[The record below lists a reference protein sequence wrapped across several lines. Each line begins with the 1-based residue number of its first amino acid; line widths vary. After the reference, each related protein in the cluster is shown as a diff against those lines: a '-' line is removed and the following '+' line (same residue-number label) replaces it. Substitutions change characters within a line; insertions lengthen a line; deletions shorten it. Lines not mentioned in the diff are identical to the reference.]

1 MLKHIEVYILYI
13 LKLLSIIFF
22 SQIFL
27 WGKILETAQT
37 PAILIVDD
45 SGFIRTNVRKAL
57 ESEGI
62 RVYTANDGEKA
73 LNFLTE
79 ADAPE
84 VDIVLTDLNMPN
96 MNGEQLCR
104 SIKANQRLKSIPV
117 IFLTSQANQST
128 ESLIFKAGAS
138 DFIAKPFIRELLVA
152 RIRVH
157 LQSQVSK
164 KYLENQIEKQTMYLK
179 RAKEEAEAAN
189 IAKSTF
195 LANMSHEIRTPMNG
209 VLGMT
214 DLLLDTE
221 LTKEQRDYAESIR
234 QSAEA
239 LLKIINDILDF
250 SKIEAGKM
258 ELEIID
264 IDLGRTLH
272 DISQIMATK
281 AQEKNI
287 EYICLIEENV
297 PGFLK
302 GDPTRLRQIIMNLSG
317 NAIKFVERGEVLL
330 RVSLVEETTDKVT
343 LRFEVIDTG
352 IGIPEE
358 QLGRLFKSFSQ
369 VDTSTTRKYGGTGL
383 GLTISKQLAELM
395 GGEIGVKSRLGE
407 GSNFWFTA
415 CFEKQTGV
423 EAKQPEIPDAIKSL
437 KCLVVD
443 DTDSCRKVMNLHL
456 SALGCRVDSA
466 QNTTMAMEK
475 LIDELHRGK
484 PFDTIFIDME
494 MPGTNGKEFAG
505 LLTEDDR
512 FRKLHLILMAYTGK
526 HLDRTTLASLG
537 FSAQIAKPVY
547 RCHVLE
553 CLKEVYNLET
563 DKAETAT
570 RFGIEE
576 PAAVNE
582 TISRP
587 LNILLAEDNLMN
599 QKVASRMIEK
609 MGHSITIVQ
618 NGKEAVKAFRQNNF
632 DLILMDGQMPVM
644 DGLEAARAIRKLER
658 DMGEGHHIPIIALTA
673 NAMKGD
679 RERFLASGMDDYIT
693 KPIKSRSLEETII
706 ACYSASLKH
715 DRPETFSG
723 NIIDLDELIRTMGGD
738 KSLVRELF
746 DDFYNSHETMLQ
758 NIRKAIE
765 SDNLTE
771 ARTLLSDFR
780 DAVKPFSCE
789 TFMDAAFS
797 LERALDTND
806 IIMIENRI
814 KELEHVCR
822 ELARFILKYSVKN
835 LFMKFLVVDDEFNS
849 RKISSRI
856 LSQYGECDLA
866 INGLEALNAFVRAH
880 SENDPYNAIFLD
892 ISMPDLDGS
901 IVLEKIRKWERSR
914 NIQDQDMAKIILMAT
929 QDQPVIPEDMLN
941 PGYESCLVKPVDRDK
956 LARIFKELHYI

>member
-1 MLKHIEVYILYI
+1 MSV
-13 LKLLSIIFF
+13 IFF
-22 SQIFL
+22 HIFL
-27 WGKILETAQT
+27 WGKILETAQA

-62 RVYTANDGEKA
+62 KVYTANDGEKA
-73 LNFLTE
+73 LNLLTRP
-79 ADAPE
+79 DAPE
-84 VDIVLTDLNMPN
+84 IDIVLTDLNMPN

-164 KYLENQIEKQTMYLK
+164 KYLKNQIEKQTMYLK
-179 RAKEEAEAAN
+179 KAKEEAEAAN

-221 LTKEQRDYAESIR
+221 LTKEQTDYAESIR

-272 DISQIMATK
+272 DIGQIMATK

-297 PGFLK
+297 PEFLK
-302 GDPTRLRQIIMNLSG
+302 GDPTRLRQIIINLSG

-330 RVSLVEETTDKVT
+330 RVSLVGEKDNKVT

-352 IGIPEE
+352 IGIPEK

-369 VDTSTTRKYGGTGL
+369 VDASTTRKYGGTGL

-395 GGEIGVKSRLGE
+395 GGEIGVKSKVGE

-415 CFEKQTGV
+415 CFEKQAGIK
-423 EAKQPEIPDAIKSL
+423 AKRPEIPDEIKNL

-443 DTDSCRKVMNLHL
+443 DADSCRKVMNLHL

-475 LIDELHRGK
+475 LIDELQRGK
-484 PFDTIFIDME
+484 PFDTVFIDME
-494 MPGTNGKEFAG
+494 MPGTNGKEFAEI
-505 LLTEDDR
+505 LTGDDR
-512 FRKLHLILMAYTGK
+512 FKKLPLILMAYTGK
-526 HLDRTTLASLG
+526 RLDRTTLASLG
-537 FSAQIAKPVY
+537 FAAQIAKPVY
-547 RCHVLE
+547 RCHILE

-563 DKAETAT
+563 DNKSEPAT

-576 PAAVNE
+576 PAAVHE
-582 TISRP
+582 TIPKP

-599 QKVASRMIEK
+599 QKVASKMIKK
-609 MGHSITIVQ
+609 MGHEITIAQ
-618 NGKEAVKAFRQNNF
+618 NGKEAVKAFRQNDF

-644 DGLEAARAIRKLER
+644 DGLEAARAIRKIEK

-693 KPIKSRSLEETII
+693 KPIKSRPLEETIV

-715 DRPETFSG
+715 DKPSSFAG
-723 NIIDLDELIRTMGGD
+723 NIIDLDELIRTMDND
-738 KSLVRELF
+738 KNLVKELF
-746 DDFYNSHETMLQ
+746 DDFYNSHGTMLK
-758 NIRKAIE
+758 NIKQAIA
-765 SDNLTE
+765 SDDFTR
-771 ARTLLSDFR
+771 AKTLLSNFR
-780 DAVKPFSCE
+780 DAVKPFACK

-797 LERALDTND
+797 LERALDATRSEV
-806 IIMIENRI
+806 IEPEI
-814 KELEHVCR
+814 KNLERVCIELIE
-822 ELARFILKYSVKN
+822 FIVKYSVKN
-835 LFMKFLVVDDEFNS
+835 LFMKFLVVDDEFKS

-880 SENDPYNAIFLD
+880 SESDPYNAIFLD

-901 IVLEKIRKWERSR
+901 QVLEKIRKWERSR
-914 NIQDQDMAKIILMAT
+914 NIQDQDMVKIILMSTKDSPA
-929 QDQPVIPEDMLN
+929 IPESILN